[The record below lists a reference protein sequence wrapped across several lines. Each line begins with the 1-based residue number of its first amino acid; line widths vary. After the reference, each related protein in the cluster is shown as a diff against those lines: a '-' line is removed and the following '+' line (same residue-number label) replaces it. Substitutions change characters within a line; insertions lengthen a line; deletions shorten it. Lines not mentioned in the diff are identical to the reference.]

1 MSQKIILFDGV
12 CNLCN
17 GAVQFVIKH
26 DRRSV
31 FKFAA
36 IQTEEGKKLLQKF
49 NIDPAKTDSLIL
61 IANDKAYIKS
71 TAALQIARHLDKA
84 YPLIY
89 VFTIIPAF
97 MRHAVYDLIARNRY
111 NWFGKRESCMM
122 PTAELNSRFL

>member
-17 GAVQFVIKH
+17 GAIQFVIKH
-26 DRRSV
+26 DRKSV

-71 TAALQIARHLDKA
+71 SAALRIARELDHLL
-84 YPLIY
+84 PLLYI
-89 VFTIIPAF
+89 FILIPGF
-97 MRHAVYDLIARNRY
+97 IRHGIYDLIAKNRY

-122 PTAELNSRFL
+122 PTEELNSRFL